1 MRTPVKITEVGFYGP
16 NAQPTVSKD

>member
-1 MRTPVKITEVGFYGP
+1 MRTPVKIAEVGFYGP